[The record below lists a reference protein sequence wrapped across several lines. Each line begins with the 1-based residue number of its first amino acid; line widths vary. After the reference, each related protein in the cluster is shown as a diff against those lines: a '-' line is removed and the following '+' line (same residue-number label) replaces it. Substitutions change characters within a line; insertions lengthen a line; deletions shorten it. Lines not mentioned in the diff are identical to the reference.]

1 MDIKDLSKSQL
12 ILLAVLLSFITSI
25 ATGITTVTLMQQAP
39 VSFTTPINRIIKQ
52 TVEKIVPVPGNDVV
66 QTVIVTEEDLVVDA
80 IAKNQS
86 AIFTVTKD
94 FRDLENQLV
103 EISVGQGFAVSS
115 DGVVAVDA
123 LWAGNPESYYVSNSS
138 GKFKASFLFTD
149 KGVSFLKIGEPLDA
163 KNTISYTVPTPGDL
177 SKTKIGQKIIIL
189 GSTISSFIFDGALEI
204 KISVPKSLAGGMVL
218 NLNGEVLGI
227 ALSGETQSFVS
238 ITAILDSLKAN
249 GVAS

>member
-39 VSFTTPINRIIKQ
+39 VSITTPINRIIKQ
-52 TVEKIVPVPGNDVV
+52 TVEKIVPVPGKDVV

-86 AIFTVTKD
+86 SVFAVTKD
-94 FRDLENQLV
+94 FIDLENQVV
-103 EISVGQGFAVSS
+103 ETSVGQGFAVSS

-123 LWAGNPESYYVSNSS
+123 LWVGGPESYYVSNSS

-149 KGVSFLKIGEPLDA
+149 KGVSFLKIGAPLDA
-163 KNTISYTVPTPGDL
+163 KNTISYTVPKPGDL

-189 GSTISSFIFDGALEI
+189 GSTISSFIFDGTLEI
-204 KISVPKSLAGGMVL
+204 KINVPKSLAGGMVL

-227 ALSGETQSFVS
+227 ALSGETQSFAS
-238 ITAILDSLKAN
+238 ITTILDSLKAN
-249 GVAS
+249 SVTP